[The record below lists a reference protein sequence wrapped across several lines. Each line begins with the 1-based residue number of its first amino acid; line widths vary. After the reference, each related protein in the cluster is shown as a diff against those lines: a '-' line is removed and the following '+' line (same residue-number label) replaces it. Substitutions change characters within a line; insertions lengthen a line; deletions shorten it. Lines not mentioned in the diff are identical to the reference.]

1 MARLIGGFV
10 KSALVAK
17 VFQIAAREMA
27 KPENQRRAKEL
38 FARVAHRRSNR

>member
-1 MARLIGGFV
+1 MARLISGLV

-17 VFQIAAREMA
+17 AFQIARREMA

-38 FARVAHRRSNR
+38 LAKATRRRTAR